1 MKCLIN
7 RINEGNQR
15 NPEKLVFHTVEA
27 TGISIATGRKEGQ
40 ERSLV
45 IKERSKMRMKKE
57 QLFLRLFGKGFGD
70 RLINIIQR
78 SCNSREVRLNK
89 T

>member
-15 NPEKLVFHTVEA
+15 NPEKLVLEA
-27 TGISIATGRKEGQ
+27 RGISIATGRKEGQ
-40 ERSLV
+40 ERSLI
-45 IKERSKMRMKKE
+45 IKERSKMQMKKE

-78 SCNSREVRLNK
+78 SCNSQEVKLNK